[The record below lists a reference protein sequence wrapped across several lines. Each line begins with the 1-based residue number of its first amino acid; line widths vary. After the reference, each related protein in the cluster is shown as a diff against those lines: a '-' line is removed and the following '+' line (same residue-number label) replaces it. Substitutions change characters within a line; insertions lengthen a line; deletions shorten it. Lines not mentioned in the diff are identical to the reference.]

1 MNQRFSKVNGTYL
14 QAHFGIQGGTNGS
27 LQYNVIDQDYD
38 GVWSTPESWIELVA
52 VEEQL
57 QVITVHQHSDA
68 VWEGASTQILPIL

>member
-1 MNQRFSKVNGTYL
+1 MELIYKHILGFK
-14 QAHFGIQGGTNGS
+14 GGTNGS